1 LPRLGPP
8 TGNIVIGRLQAGQSQ
23 NEVGRTPNINQ
34 STISRLWNIF
44 QQTGSSNDRS
54 RSERPRIATPGQDR
68 YIRVF
73 QLRNWTVSASTT
85 AVGIPGLWRISSQT
99 VRNRLRQHGIRPRR
113 PYFGAV
119 LKPLH
124 RRETV
129 RWCNRLRGWTFR
141 NWHIIW
147 VSDGTRFIQQKR
159 DGRTRVY
166 RHRNTRF
173 SCSCVKEVDSYG
185 GGSVMMWE
193 AISNDS
199 KTELVHVPGNLTAV
213 RYRDEILQP
222 YLMHVI
228 DRQREL
234 FQQDNATP
242 HTARLAMDYLKQN
255 TINVLPWPS
264 KSPDWNPIESLR
276 NHLDKRVHQRQPPPQ
291 TLDQLCQMLEQEWRT
306 IPRNYIRELIESMP
320 RRCRAVLAASGGHTR
335 Y

>member
-1 LPRLGPP
+1 
-8 TGNIVIGRLQAGQSQ
+8 
-23 NEVGRTPNINQ
+23 
-34 STISRLWNIF
+34 
-44 QQTGSSNDRS
+44 
-54 RSERPRIATPGQDR
+54 
-68 YIRVF
+68 
-73 QLRNWTVSASTT
+73 
-85 AVGIPGLWRISSQT
+85 
-99 VRNRLRQHGIRPRR
+99 
-113 PYFGAV
+113 
-119 LKPLH
+119 
-124 RRETV
+124 
-129 RWCNRLRGWTFR
+129 
-141 NWHIIW
+141 
-147 VSDGTRFIQQKR
+147 
-159 DGRTRVY
+159 
-166 RHRNTRF
+166 
-173 SCSCVKEVDSYG
+173 
-185 GGSVMMWE
+185 MMWA

-320 RRCRAVLAASGGHTR
+320 RRCRAVLAASGGLYTVLTVM
-335 Y
+335 